1 MHFYKTTVFCAF
13 YLASRFL
20 WKWIVFVR
28 GKRQRG
34 KIHNGMCIAPMLW
47 LKSASTDHRHRGHTM
62 CMYASAATQVLQQSS
77 LKEGCCISGSC
88 GRQHI
93 FGSTIWSV
101 SHQNEMAID
110 HFWCQGNYL
119 NADKQQYECKTLKYK
134 TKKSLRQ
141 LRSKTGGSLG
151 ENDNF
156 PVMPGHLP
164 FLENCHLATLLSKI
178 WLYNWR

>member
-13 YLASRFL
+13 YLLKNISL
-20 WKWIVFVR
+20 
-28 GKRQRG
+28 KRQRG
-34 KIHNGMCIAPMLW
+34 KIHSGMCIAPMLW

-134 TKKSLRQ
+134 TKNHSANCAAKLGVPWVKTTIFQWCRVICHSWKIVISQ
-141 LRSKTGGSLG
+141 L
-151 ENDNF
+151 
-156 PVMPGHLP
+156 
-164 FLENCHLATLLSKI
+164 C
-178 WLYNWR
+178 

>member
-1 MHFYKTTVFCAF
+1 MNFNTEEGKFERLLFCDLLQTLIYDFWKIALF
-13 YLASRFL
+13 QSIIIALAAKYLS
-20 WKWIVFVR
+20 
-28 GKRQRG
+28 GTG
-34 KIHNGMCIAPMLW
+34 
-47 LKSASTDHRHRGHTM
+47 SAQIMSWR
-62 CMYASAATQVLQQSS
+62 
-77 LKEGCCISGSC
+77 
-88 GRQHI
+88 
-93 FGSTIWSV
+93 V